1 MSKNSMPR
9 DPLTPSKVANMLE
22 NQGISLSEKQFLMLY
37 HYLQGA
43 TKTEACVKAGLR
55 PTSATMLFGSGK
67 VQAAIAAVLERF
79 LIADAAPAALR
90 VLYQILHDTKAA
102 PGVRVQAANSLLDRA
117 GFDAKRLAQAASDGD
132 KLDSEK
138 TADELRA
145 EIAALEREL
154 SNRARD
160 VTPDAPE
167 SPNDAPNDVP
177 IDPQIIDIFE

>member
-1 MSKNSMPR
+1 MSNSVPR

-22 NQGISLSEKQFLMLY
+22 NQGISLSEKQFLMIY
-37 HYLQGA
+37 YYLQGA

-55 PTSATMLFGSGK
+55 PESATVLFGGKK
-67 VQAAIAAVLERF
+67 VQAAIAAVLETF
-79 LIADAAPAALR
+79 LVADAAPAALR
-90 VLYQILHDTKAA
+90 VLYQILHDNRAA

-117 GFDAKRLAQAASDGD
+117 GFDAKRLAQAVNGGD

-138 TADELRA
+138 TAEELRA

-160 VTPDAPE
+160 VTPA
-167 SPNDAPNDVP
+167 SPNDAPNDAP
-177 IDPQIIDIFE
+177 IDQQIIDIFE